1 MPSLRGRIAYRFVR
15 AIVRG
20 WPENDSAALVQRAR
34 RIFGNPM
41 SLGRWV
47 KRGVEI
53 QPITDGVRGEWLTPA
68 HLRLRDAVLL
78 YCHGGGYVSCSPRS
92 HRPITATLARLIGCR
107 IFSLDYRL
115 APEDPFPA
123 AVEDGVNAVKWL
135 IKSGIQPQKI
145 ALAGDSA
152 GGGLAVA
159 TLVRLRDEKASL
171 PACAACIAPWVD
183 LVEEYTPTNQT
194 SCAMFLPPDG
204 RAFAS
209 VYLNGASPH
218 SPMASP
224 LFADMHGLP
233 PLLIQVADTEILY
246 DDAVRL
252 NDRASAAGV
261 ESKLHIYQGL
271 PHVWHMFVGMV
282 PESGQ
287 ALIEIADFIREKIV
301 ISSDAVTGAG
311 ERAAVRP

>member
-1 MPSLRGRIAYRFVR
+1 MPSIRGRLAYRFVR
-15 AIVRG
+15 AVVRG
-20 WPENDSAALVQRAR
+20 WPENDSAALVKRAR

-47 KRGVEI
+47 TRGVQI
-53 QPITDGVRGEWLTPA
+53 QPVTDGVRGEWLTPA
-68 HLRLRDAVLL
+68 ELRLRDAVLL
-78 YCHGGGYVSCSPRS
+78 YLHGGGYVSCSPRS
-92 HRPITATLARLIGCR
+92 HRPVTATLARLIGCR
-107 IFSLDYRL
+107 VFSLDYRL

-123 AVEDGVNAVKWL
+123 AVEDGVNTVKWL
-135 IKSGIQPQKI
+135 IKNGIQPQKI
-145 ALAGDSA
+145 AMAGDSA
-152 GGGLAVA
+152 GGGLTMA
-159 TLVRLRDEKASL
+159 TLLRLRDEKIPL

-183 LVEEYTPTNQT
+183 LVEEYTPTNQN

-204 RAFAS
+204 RAFAG

-224 LFADMHGLP
+224 LFADLRGLP

-252 NDRASAAGV
+252 NGRASAAGV
-261 ESKLHIYQGL
+261 ESKLHIYKGL
-271 PHVWHMFVGMV
+271 PHVWHMFVGLV
-282 PESGQ
+282 PEAGQ
-287 ALIEIADFIREKIV
+287 ALTEIADFIREKIA
-301 ISSDAVTGAG
+301 ITSDAVRDAG